1 MTIGYALGS
10 SILIYG
16 LKVFDG
22 GGGLQIF
29 LYSGAVSLMIWV
41 ICLRGKVNISK
52 YKIK

>member
-1 MTIGYALGS
+1 MTVGYALGS
-10 SILIYG
+10 SVLIYG

-29 LYSGAVSLMIWV
+29 LYSGAVSSIIWI
-41 ICLRGKVNISK
+41 ICLRGKISILK